1 MDDELKQYL
10 TGMEGRLAEGVEQR
24 LKAMEQ
30 RLEGKIDATADRL
43 RTELGVKIR
52 ETETA
57 LLTEFSS
64 WSNGNHVRIGQV
76 ETMQKTLLSLEQGNA
91 ERMASLEGRMLSLEK
106 RIWTKGA

>member
-10 TGMEGRLAEGVEQR
+10 TAMEGRLAEGA
-24 LKAMEQ
+24 KAMEQ

-57 LLTEFSS
+57 LLTDFSS
-64 WSNGNHVRIGQV
+64 WSNGNHVRI
-76 ETMQKTLLSLEQGNA
+76 
-91 ERMASLEGRMLSLEK
+91 
-106 RIWTKGA
+106 